1 MKLWDYIDVLFAN
14 TSGPKFSRLFHVH
27 LFHNICLWTCYK
39 VETFG
44 HFHHIKIILLA
55 FFKNTNHLGSL
66 NLLGCFVLSQSTNFF
81 VHEKLNNFLPR
92 IFLYFVRE
100 EIFAWKKNRNFEELT
115 SANFYWK
122 FAEWTFAFTG

>member
-1 MKLWDYIDVLFAN
+1 MRLHRHSFCQHKRTQIFEVVSCTPVSQYLFVNMLQSWNIWTFSSCQNYITCILQEYKPSWQFKSIRLLCIEPKYKL
-14 TSGPKFSRLFHVH
+14 
-27 LFHNICLWTCYK
+27 
-39 VETFG
+39 
-44 HFHHIKIILLA
+44 
-55 FFKNTNHLGSL
+55 
-66 NLLGCFVLSQSTNFF
+66 F

>member
-1 MKLWDYIDVLFAN
+1 MRLHRHSFCQHKRTQIFEVVSCTPVSQYLFVN
-14 TSGPKFSRLFHVH
+14 MLQSWNIWTFSS
-27 LFHNICLWTCYK
+27 CQ
-39 VETFG
+39 
-44 HFHHIKIILLA
+44 IILLA

-122 FAEWTFAFTG
+122 FAEWTVAFTG